1 MWAVVPCK
9 EFSIAKSRLASV
21 LTPSE
26 RRKLTSVMLRDVLAV
41 FANVKPIKT
50 VVVAS
55 SDLTAQ
61 KCAAE
66 FGALC
71 FTRNC
76 NEGLSIAVTQASLF
90 AKEQG
95 AKGIITV
102 SADLPLLQPSDIA
115 CVLEAQNRS
124 PGVVLAPADS
134 DFGTNLLMM
143 KPAGVIPFSYGDNSF
158 FKHQSAARAIGIEPV
173 VIKTPGLGLDIDTP
187 EDLRAFIENPSGT
200 GTFRYLTDSG
210 IAERLV
216 DHTPTLFPQGAMT

>member
-9 EFSIAKSRLASV
+9 KFNIAKSRLASV

-26 RRKLTSVMLRDVLAV
+26 RCKLTSVMLCDVLAV
-41 FANVKPIKT
+41 LANVEPIQT

-61 KCAAE
+61 KCAVE

-76 NEGLSIAVTQASLF
+76 DESLSQSVTQASLY
-90 AKEQG
+90 AKELG
-95 AKGIITV
+95 AKGIIAI
-102 SADLPLLQPSDIA
+102 SADLPLLQPADIA

-124 PGVVLAPADS
+124 PDVVLAPADS
-134 DFGTNLLMM
+134 DSGTNLLMM

-158 FKHQSAARAIGIEPV
+158 FQHQSAARAIGIEPM
-173 VIKTPGLGLDIDTP
+173 VIKTSGLGLDIDTP
-187 EDLRAFIENPSGT
+187 EDLRTFITNPSAT
-200 GTFRYLTDSG
+200 RTFRYLTDSG

-216 DHTPTLFPQGAMT
+216 DHTPTLFSQGAMA